1 MLVTFGLPDLL
12 RVIGQQMMLL
22 LFTTFKVNYLLYA
35 CNSPRYYSHFN
46 HFTVFEVIRF
56 DLPFTV
62 WHASGFVLDYMYAG
76 LTVYILGFSSYY
88 LMNLYTI
95 TKVYQ
100 ILMNSFTEI
109 RRQLDVFLPDSSY
122 KIPNLMTSAIEMM
135 IISCANFHF

>member
-1 MLVTFGLPDLL
+1 
-12 RVIGQQMMLL
+12 
-22 LFTTFKVNYLLYA
+22 
-35 CNSPRYYSHFN
+35 
-46 HFTVFEVIRF
+46 
-56 DLPFTV
+56 
-62 WHASGFVLDYMYAG
+62 MYAG

-100 ILMNSFTEI
+100 LLMNSFTEI